1 MVILHQILNT
11 MDNVL
16 LIIVTV
22 LLLLSILDLVVGVS
36 NDAVNF
42 LNSAIGSKAAPR
54 YVIMIVATLGIL
66 LGSVFSGGMM
76 EVARKGVFYPQQFYL
91 MEIMIIF
98 LAVMLTDVILLDFYN
113 TFGLPTSTTVSLVFE
128 LLGAAVAVS
137 LFKIANT
144 VASIA
149 DLTQYINAGKALG
162 IISGI
167 FISIAVAFIA
177 GAITMYITR
186 LIFTFNYKRT
196 FRYLGAIWG
205 GFALTGILYF
215 IIMKGVADSS
225 VFSPEFITYIEA
237 HTLPILAI
245 SFVSI
250 TVIFQLCIS
259 LFNFNLLKYIVLA
272 GTFALALSFAGND
285 LVNFIGV
292 FMAGLKSYQVYLTSG
307 IPANQLMMGELAQ
320 PVSTNAVYLLIAGA
334 IMTITLWLSKKAKT
348 VTETEIGLAR
358 QDAGV
363 EKFGSTNI
371 SRGIVRGVIS
381 TNASIERVLPKKV
394 KGFIA
399 SRFNVDDQHKSK
411 KHDASF
417 DMLRAS
423 VNLTVASIL
432 ISSATSLKLPLSTT
446 YVTFMVAM
454 ATSLTDRA
462 WGRESA
468 VYRVTGVLTVISGW
482 FFTALIAFTASLLV
496 ALFLSWTGVVGIF
509 VMIAIALFFIIK
521 SNKIHSRKVKEEAE
535 NNAVLDMEED
545 AVVKRCVNEVNKA
558 LRNIVVI
565 YNETI
570 HGLSNED
577 RKLLKKLNND
587 VEDIARDTKKYK
599 ANLHHTLTQLQSD
612 SVETGHYYV
621 QVVDYLREIAHSL
634 SFITKP
640 AFDHID
646 NNHKGLLKEQV
657 VELKS
662 INYEVSALFS
672 DITRIINE
680 QTFDEIPDTIKK
692 QQQVIELLNN
702 VRKKQI
708 KRIKNGEATTRN
720 SNLYL
725 GILNETKNLLLQTIN
740 LLKAERDFIVK
751 DVEVEVESFQS
762 EQYL

>member
-1 MVILHQILNT
+1 

-42 LNSAIGSKAAPR
+42 LNSAIGSKSAPR
-54 YVIMIVATLGIL
+54 YVIMIIASLGIL

-76 EVARKGVFYPQQFYL
+76 EVARKGIFHPQEFYL
-91 MEIMIIF
+91 MEIMVIF

-137 LFKIANT
+137 IFKIANT
-144 VASIA
+144 DATLA
-149 DLTQYINAGKALG
+149 DLTQYINAGKALA

-177 GAITMYITR
+177 GAVTMYVTR
-186 LIFTFNYKRT
+186 LIFTFNYKKT
-196 FRYLGAIWG
+196 FKYLGSIWG
-205 GFALTGILYF
+205 GIALTAILYF
-215 IIMKGVADSS
+215 IIMKGIVDSS
-225 VFSPEFITYIEA
+225 VFNPEFIAYIESN
-237 HTLPILAI
+237 TLTILGL
-245 SFVSI
+245 SFI
-250 TVIFQLCIS
+250 TLTLIFQLFIS

-292 FMAGLKSYQVYLTSG
+292 FMAGLKSYQIYLTSG
-307 IPANQLMMGELAQ
+307 VPAGHLMMGELAQ
-320 PVSTNAVYLLIAGA
+320 PVSTNAIYLVIAGA
-334 IMTITLWLSKKAKT
+334 IMTITLWLSKKART

-358 QDAGV
+358 QDSGS
-363 EKFGSTNI
+363 EKFGSTSI
-371 SRGIVRGVIS
+371 SRGIVRGALNA
-381 TNASIERVLPKKV
+381 NASIERVLPQKV
-394 KGFIA
+394 KKFIS
-399 SRFNVDDQHKSK
+399 SRFNVEEQHKSK

-454 ATSLTDRA
+454 ASSLSDRA

-482 FFTALIAFTASLLV
+482 LFTALIAFTASLVV
-496 ALFLSWTGVVGIF
+496 ALFLSWTGVIGIF
-509 VMIAIALFFIIK
+509 IMIAIAVFFILK
-521 SNKIHSRKVKEEAE
+521 SNKIHNKKLKEETE
-535 NNAVLDMEED
+535 SNIQLDMKEE

-587 VEDIARDTKKYK
+587 VEEISFETKKYK
-599 ANLHHTLTQLQSD
+599 ANLYHTLTQLQSD
-612 SVETGHYYV
+612 SIETGHYYV
-621 QVVDYLREIAHSL
+621 QVIDYLREIAHSL

-646 NNHKGLLKEQV
+646 NNHKGLHKDQV

-672 DITRIINE
+672 DITRAINE
-680 QTFDEIPDTIKK
+680 QTFDEIPDIIKK
-692 QQQVIELLNN
+692 QQQVIELLNV

-751 DVEVEVESFQS
+751 DTEMEKDADLVVEN
-762 EQYL
+762 Y

>member
-1 MVILHQILNT
+1 

-22 LLLLSILDLVVGVS
+22 LLLLSVLDLVVGVS

-91 MEIMIIF
+91 MEIMVIF
-98 LAVMLTDVILLDFYN
+98 LAVMLTDVLLLDFYN

-137 LFKIANT
+137 LFKIANSD
-144 VASIA
+144 ASIA

-167 FISIAVAFIA
+167 FISIAVAFIV
-177 GAITMYITR
+177 GGITMYITR

-205 GFALTGILYF
+205 GFAITGILYF
-215 IIMKGVADSS
+215 IIMKGVASSS
-225 VFSPEFITYIEA
+225 VFSPEFIAYVKS
-237 HTLPILAI
+237 HTLAILGI
-245 SFVSI
+245 SFISLTLV
-250 TVIFQLCIS
+250 FQLCIS

-320 PVSTNAVYLLIAGA
+320 PVSTNAVYLIIAGA
-334 IMTITLWLSKKAKT
+334 IMTITLWLSKKART

-363 EKFGSTNI
+363 EKFGSTSI
-371 SRGIVRGVIS
+371 SRGIVRGVVNVNS
-381 TNASIERVLPKKV
+381 SIERILPTKAKK
-394 KGFIA
+394 FIA
-399 SRFNVDDQHKSK
+399 SRFNIDEQHKSK

-446 YVTFMVAM
+446 YVTFMVGM
-454 ATSLTDRA
+454 ASSLSDRA

-521 SNKIHSRKVKEEAE
+521 SNKIHSLKAKKEEE
-535 NNAVLDMEED
+535 NNILLDMEED
-545 AVVKRCVNEVNKA
+545 AVVKRCTNEVNKA

-587 VEDIARDTKKYK
+587 VEDISHETKKYK
-599 ANLHHTLTQLQSD
+599 ANLHHILTQLQSD

-692 QQQVIELLNN
+692 QQQVIELLNS

-751 DVEVEVESFQS
+751 DVEVEVENFQN
-762 EQYL
+762 EQYV